1 MTAQAGT
8 VTAMGRKIKVCFIIF
23 AAVFAAVFAA
33 NIITEI
39 FKTKLNKYYSVN

>member
-1 MTAQAGT
+1 MAKK
-8 VTAMGRKIKVCFIIF
+8 VKVCFIVF
-23 AAVFAAVFAA
+23 AAVFAAVFTA

>member
-1 MTAQAGT
+1 
-8 VTAMGRKIKVCFIIF
+8 MGRKIKVCFIIF

-39 FKTKLNKYYSVN
+39 FKTKLYKNDSVN